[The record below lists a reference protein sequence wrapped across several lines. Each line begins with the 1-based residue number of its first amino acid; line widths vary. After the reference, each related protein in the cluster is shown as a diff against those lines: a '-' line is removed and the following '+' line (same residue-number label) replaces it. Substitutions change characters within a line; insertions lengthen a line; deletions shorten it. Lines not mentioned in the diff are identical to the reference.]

1 MSIENIV
8 GVPVPTQI
16 VGEIEAGQAAKVRKQ
31 VAALIKSITTSEF
44 DIMDLLYE
52 IKEKKYY
59 QPKFNT
65 YSEYAKTF
73 EAFGESKAL
82 YLVKIKRAMVL
93 AGIERTAYEQAGIS
107 KLRAIARL
115 NPETHKDEIGEL
127 VELAK
132 GKTVED
138 LKIDVANCL
147 GLTGDD
153 QEGWLNVSIRLGARK
168 IVVQAIEKMKMHI
181 GSVAQDSEG
190 TYIDASEGR
199 CLEMIAANFLADPN
213 FENNAVNQN

>member
-1 MSIENIV
+1 MSIEDVV

-16 VGEIEAGQAAKVRKQ
+16 VGEVQAGQAAKVRKQ

-65 YSEYAKTF
+65 YAEYAKTF

-107 KLRAIARL
+107 KLRVISRLDPVSKPSEISTLVQIAH
-115 NPETHKDEIGEL
+115 T
-127 VELAK
+127 
-132 GKTVED
+132 KTVEE
-138 LKIDVANCL
+138 LKVEVAEYL
-147 GLTGDD
+147 GLTGDE